1 MFYKSDIYRTYSF
14 DLLSGNMKVIEKE
27 NSSHPIY
34 FNGNVYYILIDN
46 SHQITKIIKYNEHD
60 ELKKKSRNYLGKIT
74 FIMGFFLMIKMLLY
88 PNINLE

>member
-1 MFYKSDIYRTYSF
+1 M
-14 DLLSGNMKVIEKE
+14 GM
-27 NSSHPIY
+27 
-34 FNGNVYYILIDN
+34 YILIDN